1 MLDDKME
8 KLTPKAVI
16 FDLGSTIVEY
26 PSEIWEEVSI
36 ECVGHARQVL
46 IDDGHSLPPAEEFYK
61 AYAEIRDEY
70 RRSAADTL
78 VEWNVLQVAR
88 RLLKRAGVE
97 PNEEMVEKFF
107 DAYYLKVRPHI
118 IAFEDAREVLQ
129 RVRDHYGTVGLISNT
144 VFPEE
149 AHLSEMERFGLIEFF
164 AFTIFSSTFG
174 VRKPHRDIFYHAA
187 NLAGFAPAEC
197 VYIGDRYREDVEG
210 PNEVGMPA
218 ILKWHADREYPDPL
232 PEGTRLIHSLTD
244 LSEHFEL

>member
-1 MLDDKME
+1 ME

-16 FDLGSTIVEY
+16 FDLGSTIIEY
-26 PSEIWEEVSI
+26 PSSIWEEVSI

-46 IDDGHSLPPAEEFYK
+46 VDDGHDLPAAGQFYE
-61 AYAEIRDEY
+61 AYTEIRDEY

-88 RLLKRAGVE
+88 RLLKRAGVD
-97 PNEEMVEKFF
+97 PDEEMVGKFF

-118 IAFEDAREVLQ
+118 FAFEDAREVL
-129 RVRDHYGTVGLISNT
+129 RRIRDRYGTVGLISNT
-144 VFPEE
+144 VFPES

-164 AFTIFSSTFG
+164 AFTVFSSTFG
-174 VRKPHRDIFYHAA
+174 LRKPHRDIFYHAA

-210 PNEVGMPA
+210 PNEVGMPS
-218 ILKWHADREYPDPL
+218 ILKWHDNREYPQPL
-232 PEGTRLIHSLTD
+232 PEGTRVIETLTD
-244 LSEHFEL
+244 LSGHFEF